1 MVKKCHPTTR
11 GSLDHILVN
20 LQLMNVHDGGPPHRG
35 LFHVAVK
42 TTRQLS
48 EKDTFSTHLLNIS
61 RWTRSK
67 NFPSLDD
74 CPGSFHWINFFVL
87 IRFFQS
93 VSQPSTPLN
102 SRTLCCLCVFLSLKG
117 NFDALME
124 YSALCSPCAGS
135 LRGATHPRT
144 LTNYTPQTPCT
155 QQLCPSALK
164 EAFPC
169 SARCW
174 RPHAAAH
181 RDPSVLFAAVAFD
194 LLLCAAVL
202 QPSQTSVGLEGWIWL
217 YGVSDAD
224 KPSSRY
230 STSSV
235 IFIPHVFNFSL
246 FLPTPK
252 ILNRL

>member
-1 MVKKCHPTTR
+1 
-11 GSLDHILVN
+11 
-20 LQLMNVHDGGPPHRG
+20 
-35 LFHVAVK
+35 
-42 TTRQLS
+42 
-48 EKDTFSTHLLNIS
+48 
-61 RWTRSK
+61 
-67 NFPSLDD
+67 
-74 CPGSFHWINFFVL
+74 
-87 IRFFQS
+87 
-93 VSQPSTPLN
+93 
-102 SRTLCCLCVFLSLKG
+102 
-117 NFDALME
+117 ME
-124 YSALCSPCAGS
+124 CSALCSPCAGS

-252 ILNRL
+252 ILNRLWTHNHAFLKQLTFNDAHALKCVRNVLFIFFSSFMDMGTQKINFFALSVWTSYIDALTVKKNVTNTKNITNCHP

>member
-1 MVKKCHPTTR
+1 
-11 GSLDHILVN
+11 
-20 LQLMNVHDGGPPHRG
+20 
-35 LFHVAVK
+35 
-42 TTRQLS
+42 
-48 EKDTFSTHLLNIS
+48 
-61 RWTRSK
+61 
-67 NFPSLDD
+67 
-74 CPGSFHWINFFVL
+74 
-87 IRFFQS
+87 
-93 VSQPSTPLN
+93 
-102 SRTLCCLCVFLSLKG
+102 
-117 NFDALME
+117 ME
-124 YSALCSPCAGS
+124 CSALCSPCAGS

-181 RDPSVLFAAVAFD
+181 RDPSMLFAAVAFD

-252 ILNRL
+252 ILNRLWTHNHAFLKQLTFNDAHALKCVRNVLFIFFSSFMAMGTQKIYFFALSVWTSYIDALTVKKNVMNTKNITNCHP